1 MAQITDSR
9 RGDESPRNQILENM
23 KLYMHR
29 PTIAGKHGTADITS
43 QLAHCNCWC
52 KLAAAMSTLQNQG
65 ADMIDITPTR
75 SRFGVPDFSVK
86 KENAITFCIDVSE
99 KRTNFVPLRW
109 IIKPSLWAF
118 SFPKILFPFLTV
130 DEDKAAFPPE
140 IGYGYPPIISTKGIH
155 WCTLVETDSTKIC
168 FYMERCVLWMPAV
181 YGLSRVV

>member
-1 MAQITDSR
+1 
-9 RGDESPRNQILENM
+9 
-23 KLYMHR
+23 MHR

-52 KLAAAMSTLQNQG
+52 KLAAAMSTSQNQG

-75 SRFGVPDFSVK
+75 SRFGVLDFSVK

-99 KRTNFVPLRW
+99 KKTNFVPLRW

-140 IGYGYPPIISTKGIH
+140 IGYGYPPIISTKGAH
-155 WCTLVETDSTKIC
+155 WWKRIRLRYVFIWKDASYGCLLCMGCREWCSHVQSTYSIS
-168 FYMERCVLWMPAV
+168 L
-181 YGLSRVV
+181 LSIFDTSHGSSCASI